1 MVNQQR
7 QIREYFY
14 LQYKCLKLFGFRWL
28 DSIINDGKLVV
39 TPKSLTQNHLRL

>member
-1 MVNQQR
+1 MVNQQP

-14 LQYKCLKLFGFRWL
+14 LQYKCLELFDFRWL

-39 TPKSLTQNHLRL
+39 TSKSLTQND